1 MFMRFVR
8 ILVAIA
14 LGVAATLT
22 VPATGGAAAT
32 TDACS
37 LLSDSEATAVVADW
51 PGGPVVMRHSAA
63 AEKPLA
69 PGCAYNSMPP
79 NLNENI
85 EEGTGH
91 FRAILISL
99 YVPETLK
106 LIRGAPVARG
116 CEKPACISAGSPAE
130 LYAAVPRLQGI
141 PCHAAR
147 VSCFVGVDDSVWIR
161 RGDEVVSITVLVGNP
176 NAYKAQAIPGVAD
189 VKHYSATG
197 QNDVNVSEVLGL
209 RTLQIIATRM

>member
-8 ILVAIA
+8 ILVA
-14 LGVAATLT
+14 LGAAATLT
-22 VPATGGAAAT
+22 VPATGAVAAT

-51 PGGPVVMRHSAA
+51 PGGPVPMRHPAA

-69 PGCAYNSMPP
+69 PGCAYTSMPA

-85 EEGTGH
+85 EEGTAH

-99 YVPETLK
+99 YVPQTLK

-116 CEKPACISAGSPAE
+116 CEKPACIKAGSPAE
-130 LYAAVPRLQGI
+130 LYAAVPRLPGI

-147 VSCFVGVDDSVWIR
+147 VSCFVGVDDSVWMR
-161 RGDEVVSITVLVGNP
+161 LGDEVVSITVLVGNP
-176 NAYKAQAIPGVAD
+176 NAYEAQAIPGVSD
-189 VKHYSATG
+189 VKHSAATG

-209 RTLQIIATRM
+209 RAVPIVAARM